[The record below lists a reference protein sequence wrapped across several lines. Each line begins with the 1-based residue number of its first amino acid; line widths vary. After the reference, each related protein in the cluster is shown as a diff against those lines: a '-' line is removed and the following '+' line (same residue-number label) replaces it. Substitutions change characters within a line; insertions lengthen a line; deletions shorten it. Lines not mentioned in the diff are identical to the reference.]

1 MSLISFSKPS
11 DAEIQDKVAK
21 INNFI
26 DFVGEG
32 SLVQN
37 LHETTYTRTVKI
49 KSQRQEI
56 LKNVVYVKKGISWI
70 FKSIENT
77 SSA

>member
-11 DAEIQDKVAK
+11 DTEILKNLPEQ
-21 INNFI
+21 NQFI

-32 SLVQN
+32 SVLQN
-37 LHETTYTRTVKI
+37 LNETIYIRTVKI
-49 KSQRQEI
+49 KFNKKEI
-56 LKNVVYVKKGISWI
+56 LRNVIYVKKGISWI
-70 FKSIENT
+70 FKSIESA